1 MDREPVGRVDVS
13 KYDSVIDE
21 VRRLMIAKNHDYGEA
36 WRDMRLSSITD
47 QILTKAYRI
56 VNIERNRGK
65 TLVSEGIASELRDIA
80 NYCAFALIKISEAR
94 DETSQS

>member
-1 MDREPVGRVDVS
+1 MDREPVDQVDVAR
-13 KYDSVIDE
+13 YDAVIDE
-21 VRRLMIAKNHDYGEA
+21 VRRLMLAKNHDYGEA

-56 VNIERNRGK
+56 AHIEKNKGK
-65 TLVSEGIASELRDIA
+65 TLVSEGIASELRDIV

-94 DETSQS
+94 DEAGQA

>member
-1 MDREPVGRVDVS
+1 MDREQVGQVDIAR
-13 KYDSVIDE
+13 YDAVIDE
-21 VRRLMIAKNHDYGEA
+21 VRRLMLAKNHDYGEA

-56 VNIERNRGK
+56 AHIEENEGK

-80 NYCAFALIKISEAR
+80 NYCVFALIKISEAR
-94 DETSQS
+94 DEVAQS

>member
-1 MDREPVGRVDVS
+1 MDREPVDQVDVTR
-13 KYDSVIDE
+13 YDAVIDE

-36 WRDMRLSSITD
+36 WRDMRLCSITD

-56 VNIERNRGK
+56 AHIERNEGK

-80 NYCAFALIKISEAR
+80 NYCVFALIKISEAR
-94 DETSQS
+94 DEARQS